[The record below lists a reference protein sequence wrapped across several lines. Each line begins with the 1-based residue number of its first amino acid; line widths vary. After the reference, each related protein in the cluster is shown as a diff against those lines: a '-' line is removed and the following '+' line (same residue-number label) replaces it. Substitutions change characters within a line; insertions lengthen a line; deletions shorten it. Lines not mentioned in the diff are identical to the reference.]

1 MHAVIG
7 MVEILVM
14 GCTYN
19 WAARGGY
26 NEKVLV
32 LGLGVCGPLICSQH
46 PPAAETQFGFLKLLC
61 MQAGR

>member
-1 MHAVIG
+1 MHAGIG

-32 LGLGVCGPLICSQH
+32 LGLGVCGPLIFSHH
-46 PPAAETQFGFLKLLC
+46 PRAVETQFEVLKLMC

>member
-32 LGLGVCGPLICSQH
+32 LGLGVCGPFIWSQH
-46 PPAAETQFGFLKLLC
+46 LRAAET
-61 MQAGR
+61 